1 MNNKVHFN
9 ETHLLI
15 PIHMLFTN
23 SKGKTKEVP
32 SLTKTGNLSTREKKK
47 SIVLIPSNV
56 DHIQVQNAKPVR
68 NVKVVSS
75 VSETKAI
82 RPPKGPKGPKGII
95 SKMINNN
102 IYEEHHVIPKRVIEM
117 IKNDNVKEAFNE
129 LFQKNGDAL
138 KTYRVLTRIY
148 HPDKNVGNEAWANN
162 MFLKLTDIYEN
173 KKYAKA
179 KKGEKSYSTERR
191 KTKRDKE
198 FERELYE
205 SFFTDKQDPFPNF
218 DDFIPLKRTMK
229 KTTKKV

>member
-1 MNNKVHFN
+1 
-9 ETHLLI
+9 
-15 PIHMLFTN
+15 MLFTN

-179 KKGEKSYSTERR
+179 KKGEKSYSTERSEKGERYAKPGGVR